1 MQKSSKNSIFCSQE
15 QLEKFKGKVC
25 IWNLTFMDRPLTGKL
40 LEVTD
45 ECFLIEMPDGRT
57 LVARLDCVVGF
68 GMAKHQPERRGE
80 PDKIAVKAEA
90 F

>member
-1 MQKSSKNSIFCSQE
+1 MNYSHEMKLEQVRNTFGTTHSQE

-45 ECFLIEMPDGRT
+45 ESFLIEMRDGRT

-68 GMAKHQPERRGE
+68 GMAKRQPE
-80 PDKIAVKAEA
+80 AV
-90 F
+90 